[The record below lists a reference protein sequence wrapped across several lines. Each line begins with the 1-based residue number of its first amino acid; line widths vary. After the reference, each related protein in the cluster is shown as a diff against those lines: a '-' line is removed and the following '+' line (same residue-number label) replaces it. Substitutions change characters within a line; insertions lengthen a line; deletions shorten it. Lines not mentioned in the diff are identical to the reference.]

1 MLTTASPIPFFL
13 LPTPAPLY
21 KNTVKS
27 LIQLPFLLDLAMR
40 MKQGILDQGFC
51 KSLIL
56 RNNLKL
62 AGLYASALRIA
73 K

>member
-1 MLTTASPIPFFL
+1 MPTTSPIPFFL

-27 LIQLPFLLDLAMR
+27 LIQLPFLLDLSMR
-40 MKQGILDQGFC
+40 MKQEILNQSYC
-51 KSLIL
+51 KSLIF

-62 AGLYASALRIA
+62 AGLYAFALRIA